1 MAGGVGGVG
10 AVRRMG
16 DIQAGLATLDQ
27 AFEFAEATN
36 ERFFEAELHRLRG
49 TMLSALGKRSEAEA
63 ALRWALTLAG
73 QQGAR
78 WWELRA
84 ATSLARHLGDEG
96 KRTEA
101 YAVLHPVYSWF
112 REGFETRDL
121 KGAKALLDELY

>member
-1 MAGGVGGVG
+1 
-10 AVRRMG
+10 VRRMG

-84 ATSLARHLGDEG
+84 ATSLARHLGDG
-96 KRTEA
+96 CSPSQFNSCRSATA
-101 YAVLHPVYSWF
+101 SQRSHPRARGALF
-112 REGFETRDL
+112 RKVF
-121 KGAKALLDELY
+121 